1 MEPGSL
7 MTSELPSA
15 PWTPPT
21 EAIHVILKIVQILLQ
36 EYYENINIVIIKY
49 YYILFCLHIIV
60 HVYGPLFKPP
70 LF

>member
-21 EAIHVILKIVQILLQ
+21 EAIHVILKIV
-36 EYYENINIVIIKY
+36 
-49 YYILFCLHIIV
+49 
-60 HVYGPLFKPP
+60 
-70 LF
+70 